1 MSAYYFRFL
10 ITSGWEYAYFTIFVD
25 LIFIGLAQGS
35 SINIGKMDCGPFFC
49 PNVEMVAVT
58 VPPEGHNDSST
69 SQETSL
75 DYCCYTIPSEG
86 TVDMSMPYCCDYEEY
101 SENSYTMAGLGPTSR
116 LLVAFLPAAIALFL
130 ATIGVAYIMFI
141 ICCRLEPERGPVRGG
156 RTVHL

>member
-101 SENSYTMAGLGPTSR
+101 SENSYTMAGLGPTRYQTRDLGKHTRQRMFSNWR
-116 LLVAFLPAAIALFL
+116 MLPANNKL
-130 ATIGVAYIMFI
+130 
-141 ICCRLEPERGPVRGG
+141 
-156 RTVHL
+156 